1 MSDTIFALSS
11 GRPSAAIAVIRVS
24 GPRATAALQALA
36 GRVPPARQAA
46 FARLKSSAGESLDES
61 LVLFFEGPHS
71 ATGEDIAEFHVHGGR
86 AVIAAVIEALSCI
99 DGLRAAEPGE
109 FTRRA
114 FDNGKLDL
122 TSAEGIADLIGAD
135 TEMQRR
141 QALRQVQGFLG
152 PRAEAWRA
160 DIIHAA
166 ALIEAGIDFSDEG
179 DVPKDL
185 RDEIHARLATLKS
198 DIEKTLKAS
207 AHSERLRDGLV
218 VAIAGP
224 PNAGKSTLLNHLARR
239 EAAIVSPYAGTT
251 RDVIEVHLDLGG
263 YPVTLLDTA
272 GVRETSDPVEQEG
285 VRRARERA
293 ASADL
298 VLWITEASAP
308 GDIGSEAGEGAKV
321 WRIANKV
328 DLAPGA
334 DLSGFDFAIA
344 AAAGTGTGPLTKAL
358 STYAADFFGGTEQA
372 LITRARHR
380 QLLTEAAQALGEA
393 LEAAGQGDEIVAE
406 NLRIAIRSLGR
417 VVGRVD
423 VEDVLGSIFAEFCIG
438 K

>member
-11 GRPSAAIAVIRVS
+11 GRPPAAIAVIRVS
-24 GPRATAALQALA
+24 GSRAKAALEALA

-46 FARLKSSAGESLDES
+46 FVRLKSGAGEPLDES
-61 LVLFFEGPHS
+61 LALFFEGPHS

-86 AVIAAVIEALSCI
+86 AVIAAVLDALASVK
-99 DGLRAAEPGE
+99 GLRAAEAGE

-114 FDNGKLDL
+114 FENGKLDL
-122 TSAEGIADLIGAD
+122 TSAEGIADLVNAD

-141 QALRQVQGFLG
+141 QALRQVEGFLG

-160 DIIHAA
+160 DIIHVA

-179 DVPKDL
+179 DVPKDM
-185 RDEIHARLATLKS
+185 RDDIRARLNALRGE
-198 DIEKTLKAS
+198 IEKTLGTS

-272 GVRETSDPVEQEG
+272 GVRETSDPIEQEG

-298 VLWITEASAP
+298 VLWITDASAP
-308 GDIGSEAGEGAKV
+308 ADFGSAVGEGAKI

-334 DLSGFDFAIA
+334 DLSRHDFAIA
-344 AAAGTGTGPLTKAL
+344 AAAGTGTGPLTEAL
-358 STYAADFFGGTEQA
+358 AAYGAEFFGGTEQA

-380 QLLTEAAQALGEA
+380 HLLTEAAQALGDA
-393 LEAAGQGDEIVAE
+393 LEAEGHGDEIVAE

-423 VEDVLGSIFAEFCIG
+423 VEDILGSIFAEFCIG